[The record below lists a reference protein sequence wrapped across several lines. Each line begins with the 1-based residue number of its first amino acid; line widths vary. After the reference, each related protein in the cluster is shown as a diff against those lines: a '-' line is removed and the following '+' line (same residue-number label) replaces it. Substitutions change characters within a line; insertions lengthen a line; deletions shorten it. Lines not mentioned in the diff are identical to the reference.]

1 MRQRGVKEYEADI
14 KNRLMGL
21 QTKYGDELS
30 LEGQMR
36 KFESVVSLERVD
48 QLAKMAQNKFTA
60 EAVSIMGGNV
70 DSAINI

>member
-1 MRQRGVKEYEADI
+1 
-14 KNRLMGL
+14 
-21 QTKYGDELS
+21 
-30 LEGQMR
+30 MR
-36 KFESVVSLERVD
+36 KFESVVALERVD